1 MTRRQEGLKQFF
13 MLVGLL
19 LLGLWAA
26 SHLRCHLLGGADTT
40 VQRAAGALNVEQYRK
55 ALDVCVEEGKD
66 AGSMAVYSRCAAE
79 ADKKYGAS
87 K

>member
-1 MTRRQEGLKQFF
+1 MKRIEGVKQF
-13 MLVGLL
+13 LEAVGLVL
-19 LLGLWAA
+19 LALYVVA
-26 SHLRCHLLGGADTT
+26 HLRCALFGGADTT

-55 ALDVCVEEGKD
+55 ALDVCVDEGKD
-66 AGSMAVYSRCAAE
+66 AGSMAVYSRCATE